1 MFLFRSPQ
9 SLNRVPRVLQLNACS
24 AQIRNVSDKPSTRKP
39 RTKKTPASVEESPE
53 KPPKQK
59 RVGSRFETH
68 PDSPEDKTILPPR
81 EKWRQ
86 IFAWVPVHDRVSLA
100 NAQTANKVA
109 ECFVPKG
116 DRDKVIIEAFPGPG
130 QLTRSLLALPKERIK
145 KIIVLEQEP
154 KYLDYLRPLAAIDPR
169 VTIVPFT
176 ALEWDTFDIVEGQG
190 LLNDV
195 ETIPWD
201 QGGQI
206 YHQPIIMSANLFIL
220 AVHSKL
226 QFISHLPLTV
236 YGEQLI
242 SQILRLIPNRN
253 WLFKFGRVKMNFLL
267 SDYIWQASEGCSHS
281 CHTYSSEYQRLT
293 APPENNLMRCKLSVM
308 GTATAEFQT
317 KMYDALQP
325 YSEHF
330 HPTLLKKP
338 VDTAKFS
345 NRRIGVPF
353 HAAEITPLEKQVI
366 NPEKLD
372 TWDYC
377 IRRLYVRKATPLQQ
391 CIEDLGP
398 GAQSLLPKLSATID
412 PMTRVR
418 DITVAQWASLIQE
431 FDAWPFAP
439 TDLGINDA
447 KLDNYGGRGL
457 LNRF

>member
-9 SLNRVPRVLQLNACS
+9 SLNRVPRALQLNACS

-201 QGGQI
+201 QG
-206 YHQPIIMSANLFIL
+206 
-220 AVHSKL
+220 VHSKL

-267 SDYIWQASEGCSHS
+267 SDYIW
-281 CHTYSSEYQRLT
+281 QRLT

-418 DITVAQWASLIQE
+418 DITVAQWASLIEE

>member
-39 RTKKTPASVEESPE
+39 RTKKTPASVEDSPE

-201 QGGQI
+201 QG
-206 YHQPIIMSANLFIL
+206 
-220 AVHSKL
+220 VHSKL

-267 SDYIWQASEGCSHS
+267 SDYIWQASEGS
-281 CHTYSSEYQRLT
+281 
-293 APPENNLMRCKLSVM
+293 PPENNLMRCKLSVM
-308 GTATAEFQT
+308 ATATAEFET

-418 DITVAQWASLIQE
+418 DITVAQWASLIEE

-439 TDLGINDA
+439 TVCFPIL
-447 KLDNYGGRGL
+447 RSGL
-457 LNRF
+457 PELETDQFFVRILVSMTRS